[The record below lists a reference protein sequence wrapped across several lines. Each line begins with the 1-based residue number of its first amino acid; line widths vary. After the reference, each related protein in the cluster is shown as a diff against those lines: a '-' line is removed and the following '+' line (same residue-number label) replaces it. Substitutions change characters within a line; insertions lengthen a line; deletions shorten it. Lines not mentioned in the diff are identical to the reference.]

1 MKNKS
6 NTHYTAPI
14 SVEIT
19 ATAISREHVYFKNKH
34 AGSSCYLASGP
45 NTSLNFSSEE
55 HEHPLK
61 QKITTSW
68 KSDRSGVLE
77 QMEKRE
83 KKKNNFQVKKKHQ
96 TNPQNKQNK
105 WKPFLS
111 QCSSN
116 PVPSWEVHQQ
126 SRRHHNPKCQRHW
139 PHLPPGLEST
149 YRPHVCSSGQQTWV
163 TIFQTGLFYISRP

>member
-34 AGSSCYLASGP
+34 AGPSFYLVSGP

-55 HEHPLK
+55 REHPLK

-68 KSDRSGVLE
+68 KSDRSGVLG

-83 KKKNNFQVKKKHQ
+83 KKKNNFQVKKNTKPTPKINK
-96 TNPQNKQNK
+96 TNENR
-105 WKPFLS
+105 F
-111 QCSSN
+111 
-116 PVPSWEVHQQ
+116 
-126 SRRHHNPKCQRHW
+126 
-139 PHLPPGLEST
+139 
-149 YRPHVCSSGQQTWV
+149 
-163 TIFQTGLFYISRP
+163 